1 MFYLVEKARKEK
13 KAAKAGAKKE
23 DSTAKRSA
31 YLEFLAAM
39 GDIPLA
45 DKRTIWRDMSVKD
58 RSKYQELA
66 DLVNSGQKTISKS
79 KEEIQ

>member
-1 MFYLVEKARKEK
+1 MIYLVEKARKDK
-13 KAAKAGAKKE
+13 KNKKPNTE
-23 DSTAKRSA
+23 EETKTSTTKRSA

-58 RSKYQELA
+58 RSKY
-66 DLVNSGQKTISKS
+66 
-79 KEEIQ
+79 